1 MDDADRVSD
10 ATRAGDA
17 ADPADAKAAR
27 AAEKANNLKK
37 YEEYFLRYQLP
48 ARLAAASNAAN
59 ARQIAAEANSE
70 DDDARYGGDTRA
82 RRRARRRRRSQR
94 SIRRGQRH
102 RRRRRP
108 RGFPGRVRRRRISR
122 RTGALATRG
131 DGVAAVA
138 RAQDPE
144 TFEDVSTRDMMEQL
158 RREADA
164 YVNPQ
169 TGKALRWGDT
179 WRHEWGGGVGVGR
192 PESRPR
198 RMMSDGTTQIMR
210 GDGRGVRVGAHV
222 ER

>member
-70 DDDARYGGDTRA
+70 DDDARCWRRYPRSKTRA
-82 RRRARRRRRSQR
+82 KKAS
-94 SIRRGQRH
+94 
-102 RRRRRP
+102 
-108 RGFPGRVRRRRISR
+108 FPAIDSASATPPPPTTAAVSPWTRTTPPNDSLAE
-122 RTGALATRG
+122 TGALATRG
-131 DGVAAVA
+131 EDGVAAVA
-138 RAQDPE
+138 RAQDPK

-192 PESRPR
+192 PES
-198 RMMSDGTTQIMR
+198 D
-210 GDGRGVRVGAHV
+210 RVA
-222 ER
+222 